1 MAFPKGISSQMGAAS
16 TSHMDRELQ
25 MPEDGNLN
33 YANPLRPQVRRPQ
46 GISTLS
52 QWGDQVFPEGKYAGE
67 TFRKVYDKDVK
78 YRMYMMNHS
87 HLTSSWALSYQNYT
101 RAMQMG
107 ENQYPVMPQPKP
119 KAKASPPMDMS
130 TPPWNHEV
138 AGVGWELMDPEF
150 DLPATTKRALSP
162 EIKGNEM
169 VVSRD
174 TDREAQLMAKI
185 AILQRE
191 LDMIKKSNES

>member
-1 MAFPKGISSQMGAAS
+1 M
-16 TSHMDRELQ
+16 
-25 MPEDGNLN
+25 
-33 YANPLRPQVRRPQ
+33 
-46 GISTLS
+46 
-52 QWGDQVFPEGKYAGE
+52 FPEGKYAGE

-87 HLTSSWALSYQNYT
+87 HLTSAWALSYQNYT

-107 ENQYPVMPQPKP
+107 ESQDPVMPLPKT

-130 TPPWNHEV
+130 TPPWHHEV
-138 AGVGWELMDPEF
+138 SGVGWELMDPEF

-162 EIKGNEM
+162 EGKGNEM
-169 VVSRD
+169 MVSRD
-174 TDREAQLMAKI
+174 VDRETQLMIKI

-191 LDMIKKSNES
+191 LEMIKKSNES

>member
-1 MAFPKGISSQMGAAS
+1 
-16 TSHMDRELQ
+16 
-25 MPEDGNLN
+25 
-33 YANPLRPQVRRPQ
+33 
-46 GISTLS
+46 
-52 QWGDQVFPEGKYAGE
+52 
-67 TFRKVYDKDVK
+67 
-78 YRMYMMNHS
+78 
-87 HLTSSWALSYQNYT
+87 
-101 RAMQMG
+101 
-107 ENQYPVMPQPKP
+107 
-119 KAKASPPMDMS
+119 
-130 TPPWNHEV
+130 
-138 AGVGWELMDPEF
+138 MDPEF